1 MGVILYFL
9 SPLLPFSLKKTQ
21 RHLTFIF
28 SPRKTAKKWL
38 YYFRYGLRLG
48 TLLIFLVLFL
58 QAGLLVCFA
67 WRDQWTIGTKLNW
80 KHVCIFFI
88 QVSLFLF
95 KKKKKTLW
103 NLLFKC
109 AMYFPVHIHFMHS
122 VFPFFIQQLN
132 SVTSSSFMWQTKG
145 LQKVVHFEGRYFSLS
160 WEWRSCKLDWKS
172 IRIRLTSFSTA
183 FFLQGWSHTWREQ
196 ETRSSHE

>member
-1 MGVILYFL
+1 MIVLLQVWFKIRDAFDLSSSL
-9 SPLLPFSLKKTQ
+9 SPSWPTCMFCSKRSVGHWYQAKLKARIYFFYPSFIVSFFLKKKNLVE
-21 RHLTFIF
+21 LT
-28 SPRKTAKKWL
+28 L
-38 YYFRYGLRLG
+38 
-48 TLLIFLVLFL
+48 
-58 QAGLLVCFA
+58 
-67 WRDQWTIGTKLNW
+67 
-80 KHVCIFFI
+80 
-88 QVSLFLF
+88 
-95 KKKKKTLW
+95 
-103 NLLFKC
+103 
-109 AMYFPVHIHFMHS
+109 PVHIHFMHS